1 MWKIEIMT
9 ILFSL
14 ERQEETWVEHQTRT
28 SIMARKFWVKMKLP
42 FLYAELR
49 NVFGALW
56 SGLAM
61 KKRMR

>member
-14 ERQEETWVEHQTRT
+14 ERQEETWVEYQTRT

-42 FLYAELR
+42 FLYDRIAESMR
-49 NVFGALW
+49 R
-56 SGLAM
+56 AM
-61 KKRMR
+61 E